1 MHHWLPIVIARVLS
15 IIQAS
20 TMRERYYQA
29 RERIEILETALEDI
43 ERISASRSELSER
56 HRLITGIIRNT
67 QRKSN
72 I

>member
-1 MHHWLPIVIARVLS
+1 
-15 IIQAS
+15 
-20 TMRERYYQA
+20 MRERYYQA